1 MDRVFQATRYINN
14 CYTIH
19 ARKKTFFFL
28 PFEDSSQKY
37 RIWLL
42 SLIKLASQEFLFHTL
57 SNFAAFILVQENIQ
71 QEKEQIHYLKDLTGL
86 SEIKTVRNGC
96 LIFQLKH

>member
-1 MDRVFQATRYINN
+1 MPG
-14 CYTIH
+14 
-19 ARKKTFFFL
+19 KKKFFL
-28 PFEDSSQKY
+28 PFESSSQKY

-42 SLIKLASQEFLFHTL
+42 SLVKLASQEFLFHTL

-86 SEIKTVRNGC
+86 SEIKTVKWLPHFSVKTVKRN
-96 LIFQLKH
+96 LFN

>member
-1 MDRVFQATRYINN
+1 MPG
-14 CYTIH
+14 
-19 ARKKTFFFL
+19 KKKFFFL

-42 SLIKLASQEFLFHTL
+42 SLVKLESQEFLFHTL
-57 SNFAAFILVQENIQ
+57 SNFAAFTLVQENIQ

-86 SEIKTVRNGC
+86 SEIKAVRNGC
-96 LIFQLKH
+96 FIFQLKC